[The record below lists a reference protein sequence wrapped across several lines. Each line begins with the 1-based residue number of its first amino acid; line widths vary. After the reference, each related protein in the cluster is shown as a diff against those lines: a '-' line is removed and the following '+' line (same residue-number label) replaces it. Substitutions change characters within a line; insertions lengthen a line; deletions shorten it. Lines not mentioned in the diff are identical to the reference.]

1 MDSSFNQRG
10 TGPKRSTSQPA
21 RTLLEKLSA
30 LISREPDTR
39 QELLELLENAHER
52 NLLDADALAM
62 MHGVLQVSDL
72 AARDI
77 MVPRAQM
84 DMIDITQPPSA
95 WMGFVIETT
104 HSRFPAIEG
113 SKDKVTGI
121 LLAKDLLRLSQ
132 DDSLDARDMLRPVV
146 FIPESKRLNVLLREF
161 RANRN
166 HMAVVVDEHGGVI
179 GLVTIE
185 DVLEQIVGDIEDEFD
200 YDEAE
205 DHILAVAPN
214 VWRLDADTEISQF
227 NERFFMQFSDEENDT
242 IGGYITAQFGRVPKV
257 GEFVEIESLKFTVM
271 RADARRIDVLRV
283 ERTPTLA
290 NHDDTV

>member
-1 MDSSFNQRG
+1 MDSSNHRR
-10 TGPKRSTSQPA
+10 TRSTRNPHPPERS
-21 RTLLEKLSA
+21 LLEKLSA

-39 QELLELLENAHER
+39 QELLELLESAHER
-52 NLLDADALAM
+52 NLLDADALSM

-72 AARDI
+72 CARDI

-84 DMIDITQPPSA
+84 DMIDITQPPAA

-113 SKDKVTGI
+113 SKDKVVGI

-132 DDSLDARDMLRPVV
+132 DASLNARDMLRPVV

-166 HMAVVVDEHGGVI
+166 HMAVVVDEYGGVI

-205 DHILAVAPN
+205 DHIVAVAPN
-214 VWRLDADTEISQF
+214 SWRVDADTEISQF
-227 NERFFMQFSDEENDT
+227 NERFLVQFSDEENDT
-242 IGGYITAQFGRVPKV
+242 IGGHITAQFGRVPKV
-257 GEFVEIESLKFTVM
+257 GEFVEIDTLKFTVM

-290 NHDDTV
+290 NDNELL

>member
-1 MDSSFNQRG
+1 MNDSAQRA
-10 TGPKRSTSQPA
+10 PQKS
-21 RTLLEKLSA
+21 LLEKLSA
-30 LISREPDTR
+30 LLTREPDSR
-39 QELLELLENAHER
+39 DELLNLLQAAHDR
-52 NLLDADALAM
+52 SLLDADALAM

-84 DMIDITQPPSA
+84 DCIDITQPPES
-95 WMGFVIETT
+95 WLPFVIETS

-113 SKDKVTGI
+113 SKDKVAGI

-132 DDSLDARDMLRPVV
+132 DDSLDVRDMLRPAV

-166 HMAVVVDEHGGVI
+166 HMAVVVDEYGGVA
-179 GLVTIE
+179 GLITLE
-185 DVLEQIVGDIEDEFD
+185 DALEQIVGDIEDEYD

-205 DHILAVAPN
+205 DHITALAPGL
-214 VWRLDADTEISQF
+214 WRVDADTEIAQF
-227 NERFFMQFSDEENDT
+227 NERFGTEFSDEEHDT
-242 IGGYITAQFGRVPKV
+242 IGGVVTATFGRVPKV
-257 GEFVEIESLKFTVM
+257 EEEAEFAGLKFTVL

-283 ERTPTLA
+283 ERGAAAAQPA
-290 NHDDTV
+290 ES

>member
-1 MDSSFNQRG
+1 MDPAFSPRRNASSGQRQ
-10 TGPKRSTSQPA
+10 RS
-21 RTLLEKLSA
+21 LLEKLSA

-52 NLLDADALAM
+52 DLLDADALAM

-77 MVPRAQM
+77 MIPRAQM
-84 DMIDITQPPSA
+84 DVIDITKPASE

-104 HSRFPAIEG
+104 HSRFPAVE
-113 SKDKVTGI
+113 SAKDKVAGI

-132 DDSLDARDMLRPVV
+132 DDSLDARDMLRPAV

-166 HMAVVVDEHGGVI
+166 HMAIVVDEHGGVA

-185 DVLEQIVGDIEDEFD
+185 DVLEQIVGDIEDEYD

-205 DHILAVAPN
+205 DHIVAVAPN
-214 VWRLDADTEISQF
+214 VWRLDADTEIAQF
-227 NERFFMQFSDEENDT
+227 NERFLTQFSDEENDT
-242 IGGYITAQFGRVPKV
+242 IGGHVTAQFGRVPKV
-257 GEFVEIESLKFTVM
+257 GEFVEIDSLKFTVM

-290 NHDDTV
+290 DAGTAA